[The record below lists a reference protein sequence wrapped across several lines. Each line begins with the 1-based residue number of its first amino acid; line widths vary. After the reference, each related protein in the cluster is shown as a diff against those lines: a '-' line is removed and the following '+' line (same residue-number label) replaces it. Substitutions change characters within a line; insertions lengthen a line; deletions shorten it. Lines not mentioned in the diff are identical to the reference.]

1 METNTVTATK
11 PHPMHKGATHELSN
25 NIFAQEAQT
34 LGDTPIKE
42 YPKAKITGEKPAV
55 ETPPATGPAPQPVQ
69 PVPPVGPMPA
79 SPGAETPEQKQLRE
93 ANKWARNNQLVATM
107 AVGLK
112 KNRPPGDFRLDKDTY
127 NDLVDG
133 WLEFVKENPNA
144 KMPWYV
150 QIGIINVS
158 AWGVHFIDQEKLK
171 GLLGQL
177 GLGGLIKKAPAQ
189 QQQTHQPAQ
198 QQTTATNPPAKTAAA
213 FAATNAAAPTKTADA
228 SKKKVSTV
236 KKDRGT
242 PPKCL
247 CGCGNDVKWVNGKWQ
262 KYMNIEHSN
271 RHKALTG
278 QNKPD
283 AKKFTAKA

>member
-1 METNTVTATK
+1 MEPNTATPPAK
-11 PHPMHKGATHELSN
+11 PHPMHKGATNELSS

-34 LGDTPIKE
+34 LGATPIKE
-42 YPKAKITGEKPAV
+42 YEKAKITGEKPP
-55 ETPPATGPAPQPVQ
+55 EEKLPGSEPGQPPVQPVQ
-69 PVPPVGPMPA
+69 PVGPMPVA
-79 SPGAETPEQKQLRE
+79 PGAETPEQRQLRE

-112 KNRPPGDFRLDKDTY
+112 KNQPPANFRLDAETY
-127 NDLVDG
+127 KDLVDG
-133 WLEFVKENPNA
+133 WLEFVKENPGA

-150 QIGIINVS
+150 QIGIINV
-158 AWGVHFIDQEKLK
+158 AQWGVHFIDQEKLK

-189 QQQTHQPAQ
+189 QPQQQAQAPAQ
-198 QQTTATNPPAKTAAA
+198 QASPA
-213 FAATNAAAPTKTADA
+213 NAAAKPPAATPPA
-228 SKKKVSTV
+228 SAAPANPAKKKVSTV
-236 KKDRGT
+236 KTDRGT

-247 CGCGNDVKWVNGKWQ
+247 CGCGNNVKWVNGKWQ
-262 KYMNIEHSN
+262 KYLNIEHSN

-283 AKKFTAKA
+283 ASKFTGKA